1 MNTQHT
7 TYKAQSK
14 MCNIKLNTY
23 RNNPMDINQ
32 EIENLKVEHQ
42 NILKQ
47 YNIAHIFLN
56 NTKHHQLQNVY
67 VFLLLLLSLST
78 TGFVWWNFGYNWFL
92 YLLGV
97 KEINLAIISFSTMVN
112 IAMLIIISIIVDLIL
127 ECFIRLDN
135 SDIISDD
142 DIKKSMNKVIQE
154 YYFKDNQVLLDDT
167 YSQKIIE
174 QMYND
179 DFLQSIKQHIENNNL
194 LSYSFIYK
202 KFETYKQKIKELEQ
216 KISEKEDYLE
226 KLKKQKS
233 AFNSLYR

>member
-1 MNTQHT
+1 MEI
-7 TYKAQSK
+7 S
-14 MCNIKLNTY
+14 
-23 RNNPMDINQ
+23 Q
-32 EIENLKVEHQ
+32 EIENLKAEHQ

-67 VFLLLLLSLST
+67 VFLLLLLSLGA
-78 TGFVWWNFGYNWFL
+78 TGFVWWNFGYNWFP

-112 IAMLIIISIIVDLIL
+112 VAMLIIISIIVDLIL
-127 ECFIRLDN
+127 RCFIRVDD
-135 SDIISDD
+135 SEIISDD
-142 DIKKSMNKVIQE
+142 DIKKSMDKVIQE

-174 QMYND
+174 QMYSD
-179 DFLQSIKQHIENNNL
+179 DFLKSIKQHIDNNNL
-194 LSYSFIYK
+194 LSYSFIDK
-202 KFETYKQKIKELEQ
+202 KIETYKRKIKELEQ
-216 KISEKEDYLE
+216 KISDKEEYFE
-226 KLKKQKS
+226 KLKKQKL

>member
-1 MNTQHT
+1 
-7 TYKAQSK
+7 
-14 MCNIKLNTY
+14 
-23 RNNPMDINQ
+23 MDINQ
-32 EIENLKVEHQ
+32 EIENLKAEHQ
-42 NILKQ
+42 NIVKQ

-67 VFLLLLLSLST
+67 VFLLLLLSLGT
-78 TGFVWWNFGYNWFL
+78 TGFVWWNFGYNWFP

-112 IAMLIIISIIVDLIL
+112 VAMLIIIFIIVDLIL
-127 ECFIRLDN
+127 RCFICVDD
-135 SDIISDD
+135 SEIISDD
-142 DIKKSMNKVIQE
+142 DIKKSMDKVIQE

-179 DFLQSIKQHIENNNL
+179 DFLKSIKQHIENNNL
-194 LSYSFIYK
+194 LFYSFVDKKIEIY
-202 KFETYKQKIKELEQ
+202 ERKIQELEQ
-216 KISEKEDYLE
+216 KISEKENYLE
-226 KLKKQKS
+226 KLKKQKA

>member
-1 MNTQHT
+1 
-7 TYKAQSK
+7 
-14 MCNIKLNTY
+14 
-23 RNNPMDINQ
+23 MDINQ
-32 EIENLKVEHQ
+32 EIENLKAEHQ
-42 NILKQ
+42 NIVKQ

-67 VFLLLLLSLST
+67 VFLLLLLSLGT
-78 TGFVWWNFGYNWFL
+78 TGFVWWNFGYNWFP

-112 IAMLIIISIIVDLIL
+112 VAMLIIIFIIVDLIL
-127 ECFIRLDN
+127 RCFICVDD
-135 SDIISDD
+135 SEIISDD
-142 DIKKSMNKVIQE
+142 DIKKSMDKVIQE

-179 DFLQSIKQHIENNNL
+179 DFLKSIKQHIENNNL
-194 LSYSFIYK
+194 LSYSFVDKKIEIY
-202 KFETYKQKIKELEQ
+202 ERKIQELEQ
-216 KISEKEDYLE
+216 KISEKENYLE
-226 KLKKQKS
+226 KLKKQKA

>member
-1 MNTQHT
+1 
-7 TYKAQSK
+7 
-14 MCNIKLNTY
+14 
-23 RNNPMDINQ
+23 MDINQ
-32 EIENLKVEHQ
+32 EIENLKAEHQ

-47 YNIAHIFLN
+47 YHIAHIFLK

-67 VFLLLLLSLST
+67 VFLLLLLSLGA
-78 TGFVWWNFGYNWFL
+78 TGFVWWNFGYNWFP

-112 IAMLIIISIIVDLIL
+112 VAMLIIISIIVDYIL
-127 ECFIRLDN
+127 RCFIRVDD
-135 SDIISDD
+135 SEIISDD
-142 DIKKSMNKVIQE
+142 DIRKSMNKVIQE

-174 QMYND
+174 QMYSD
-179 DFLQSIKQHIENNNL
+179 DFLKSIKQHIDNNNL
-194 LSYSFIYK
+194 LSYSFIDK
-202 KFETYKQKIKELEQ
+202 KIETYKRKIKELEQ
-216 KISEKEDYLE
+216 KISDKEEYFE

>member
-1 MNTQHT
+1 
-7 TYKAQSK
+7 
-14 MCNIKLNTY
+14 
-23 RNNPMDINQ
+23 MDISQ
-32 EIENLKVEHQ
+32 EIESLKVEHQ
-42 NILKQ
+42 NIVKQ
-47 YNIAHIFLN
+47 YNIAHIFLK
-56 NTKHHQLQNVY
+56 NTKHHQLQNID
-67 VFLLLLLSLST
+67 VFLLLFLPLSA
-78 TGFVWWNFGYNWFL
+78 TGFVWWNFGYNWFP

-97 KEINLAIISFSTMVN
+97 KEVNIPIISFSTLLN
-112 IAMLIIISIIVDLIL
+112 IAMLIIIAIIVDLIL
-127 ECFIRLDN
+127 GCFIRLDN
-135 SDIISDD
+135 SDILSDD
-142 DIKKSMNKVIQE
+142 DIKKSMDKVIQE

-179 DFLQSIKQHIENNNL
+179 DFLKSIQQHIENNNL
-194 LSYSFIYK
+194 LSYSFIAK

>member
-1 MNTQHT
+1 
-7 TYKAQSK
+7 
-14 MCNIKLNTY
+14 
-23 RNNPMDINQ
+23 MDISQ
-32 EIENLKVEHQ
+32 EIENLKAEHQ

-47 YNIAHIFLN
+47 YNIAHIFLK

-67 VFLLLLLSLST
+67 VFLLLLLSLGV
-78 TGFVWWNFGYNWFL
+78 TGFVWWSFGYNWFP

-97 KEINLAIISFSTMVN
+97 KEINLAIISFSTLVN

-127 ECFIRLDN
+127 RCFIRLDN

-179 DFLQSIKQHIENNNL
+179 DFLKSIKQHIENNNL
-194 LSYSFIYK
+194 LSYSFIDK
-202 KFETYKQKIKELEQ
+202 KIEIYERKIQKLEQ
-216 KISEKEDYLE
+216 KIVEKEDYLE
-226 KLKKQKS
+226 KLKKQKA

>member
-1 MNTQHT
+1 ME
-7 TYKAQSK
+7 
-14 MCNIKLNTY
+14 I
-23 RNNPMDINQ
+23 RQ
-32 EIENLKVEHQ
+32 EIENLKAEHQ

-47 YNIAHIFLN
+47 YNIAHIFLK
-56 NTKHHQLQNVY
+56 NTKHHQLQNIY
-67 VFLLLLLSLST
+67 VFLLLFLSLSA
-78 TGFVWWNFGYNWFL
+78 TGFIWWNFGYNWFP

-112 IAMLIIISIIVDLIL
+112 VAMLIIISIIVDYVLKYYIRVDDSEIL
-127 ECFIRLDN
+127 
-135 SDIISDD
+135 SDD
-142 DIKKSMNKVIQE
+142 DIKKSMDKVIQE

>member
-1 MNTQHT
+1 
-7 TYKAQSK
+7 
-14 MCNIKLNTY
+14 
-23 RNNPMDINQ
+23 
-32 EIENLKVEHQ
+32 
-42 NILKQ
+42 
-47 YNIAHIFLN
+47 
-56 NTKHHQLQNVY
+56 
-67 VFLLLLLSLST
+67 
-78 TGFVWWNFGYNWFL
+78 
-92 YLLGV
+92 
-97 KEINLAIISFSTMVN
+97 
-112 IAMLIIISIIVDLIL
+112 MLIIISIIVDLIL

-142 DIKKSMNKVIQE
+142 DITKSMNKVIQE

-194 LSYSFIYK
+194 LSYSFVYK
-202 KFETYKQKIKELEQ
+202 KFETYKQRIKELEQ

>member
-1 MNTQHT
+1 ME
-7 TYKAQSK
+7 
-14 MCNIKLNTY
+14 I
-23 RNNPMDINQ
+23 RQ
-32 EIENLKVEHQ
+32 EIENLKAEHQ

-47 YNIAHIFLN
+47 YNIAHIFLK
-56 NTKHHQLQNVY
+56 NTKHHQLQNIY
-67 VFLLLLLSLST
+67 VFLLLFLSLSA
-78 TGFVWWNFGYNWFL
+78 TGFIWWNFGYNWFP

-112 IAMLIIISIIVDLIL
+112 VAMLIIISIIVDYVLKYYIRVDDSEIL
-127 ECFIRLDN
+127 
-135 SDIISDD
+135 SDD
-142 DIKKSMNKVIQE
+142 DIKKSMDKVIQE

-202 KFETYKQKIKELEQ
+202 KFETYQTKN
-216 KISEKEDYLE
+216 
-226 KLKKQKS
+226 KS
-233 AFNSLYR
+233 N